1 MWRRTLPLGL
11 SLIVGLFCAPMLQ
24 AARRE
29 GPAACNHSP
38 STHSGRP
45 ETAEGRCIRQGL
57 RWASN
62 SAGAKPARFFPP
74 RAVARSSAALPAT
87 GLGAAQDLHHGRLAV
102 AAELPRVRLITTGGT
117 ISNRPGERLSPA
129 ELIASVPDLDEIVE
143 PETEEFANVSSSS
156 LTLVQW
162 LDLSRRLNAVF
173 AEDPDLAGVV
183 LTSGTD
189 TLEELAYFLHL
200 TVRHEHPVVMVGSM
214 RRPETL
220 GYDGAAN
227 LHQAFRV
234 AADPGSRGRG
244 VLVVLNDEINS
255 AREVTKTD
263 AWHLQTFETRRYG
276 ALGVTA
282 RDRVV
287 YYRRVERHHTTDSE
301 FDVDQIQR
309 LPRVDIV
316 MAYQGA
322 SGDLVRAAVDRGADG
337 IVIAGAGAGS
347 TSGGQR
353 DAIAYAY
360 ENGVLV
366 VITTRTGSGRIAP
379 RKPTAEESA
388 ADTARRL
395 RVWGEDL
402 APVKARV
409 LLMLALTET
418 EDVDEV
424 QRMFGE
430 Y

>member
-1 MWRRTLPLGL
+1 M
-11 SLIVGLFCAPMLQ
+11 
-24 AARRE
+24 
-29 GPAACNHSP
+29 
-38 STHSGRP
+38 
-45 ETAEGRCIRQGL
+45 
-57 RWASN
+57 
-62 SAGAKPARFFPP
+62 
-74 RAVARSSAALPAT
+74 PAT
-87 GLGAAQDLHHGRLAV
+87 GLGATLAVHYQLLAV

-117 ISNRPGERLSPA
+117 ISNRPGDRLSPA
-129 ELIASVPDLDEIVE
+129 ELVASVPDLDELVGV
-143 PETEEFANVSSSS
+143 ETEEFANVSSSS
-156 LTLVQW
+156 LTLDQW
-162 LDLSRRLNAVF
+162 LQLSRRLNAVF
-173 AEDPDLAGVV
+173 AEDPLLAGVV

-200 TVRHEHPVVMVGSM
+200 TVRHDRPVVVVGSM

-227 LHQAFRV
+227 LRQAFRV
-234 AADPGSRGRG
+234 AAAPGSRGRG

-255 AREVTKTD
+255 GREVTKTD
-263 AWHLQTFETRRYG
+263 ALHLQTFEARGYG

-287 YYRRVERHHTTDSE
+287 YYRRVERRHTAASE
-301 FDVDQIQR
+301 FDVDLIQR

-337 IVIAGAGAGS
+337 IVVAGAGAGT

-379 RKPTAEESA
+379 SKPTPEESA
-388 ADTARRL
+388 PDTQRLL
-395 RVWGEDL
+395 RVSGEDL

-409 LLMLALTET
+409 LLMLALTVTDE
-418 EDVDEV
+418 VDEI

>member
-1 MWRRTLPLGL
+1 MWRCTRPLGI
-11 SLIVGLFCAPMLQ
+11 SLVVALLWALV
-24 AARRE
+24 
-29 GPAACNHSP
+29 
-38 STHSGRP
+38 P
-45 ETAEGRCIRQGL
+45 E
-57 RWASN
+57 
-62 SAGAKPARFFPP
+62 
-74 RAVARSSAALPAT
+74 
-87 GLGAAQDLHHGRLAV
+87 AV

-117 ISNRPGERLSPA
+117 ISNRPGDRLSPA
-129 ELIASVPDLDEIVE
+129 ELAASVPDLDELVE
-143 PETEEFANVSSSS
+143 AETEEFTNVSSSS
-156 LTLVQW
+156 LTLEQW
-162 LDLSRRLNAVF
+162 MHLSRRLNAVF
-173 AEDPDLAGVV
+173 ADDQGLAGVV

-200 TVRHEHPVVMVGSM
+200 TVRHERPVVVVGSM

-227 LHQAFRV
+227 LRQAFRV
-234 AADPGSRGRG
+234 AAAPGSRGRG

-263 AWHLQTFETRRYG
+263 ASHLQAFETRRYG

-287 YYRRVERHHTTDSE
+287 YYRGVERRHTATSE
-301 FDVDQIQR
+301 FDVDRIQR

-322 SGDLVRAAVDRGADG
+322 SGDLIRAAVDRGADG
-337 IVIAGAGAGS
+337 IVIAGAGAGV

-360 ENGVLV
+360 ETDVVV
-366 VITTRTGSGRIAP
+366 VIATRTGSGRIAP
-379 RKPTAEESA
+379 RRPTPEESGPN
-388 ADTARRL
+388 TSRRL
-395 RVWGEDL
+395 RVSGEDL

-409 LLMLALTET
+409 LLMLALTVTDE
-418 EDVDEV
+418 VDEI

>member
-1 MWRRTLPLGL
+1 MWRRTLPPGL
-11 SLIVGLFCAPMLQ
+11 SLIVGLLCALV
-24 AARRE
+24 
-29 GPAACNHSP
+29 
-38 STHSGRP
+38 P
-45 ETAEGRCIRQGL
+45 E
-57 RWASN
+57 
-62 SAGAKPARFFPP
+62 
-74 RAVARSSAALPAT
+74 
-87 GLGAAQDLHHGRLAV
+87 AV
-102 AAELPRVRLITTGGT
+102 AAEVPRVRLITTGGT

-129 ELIASVPDLDEIVE
+129 ELIASVPDLDELVE
-143 PETEEFANVSSSS
+143 AEIEEFANVSSNS
-156 LTLVQW
+156 LTLEQW
-162 LDLSRRLNAVF
+162 LHLSRRLNAVF
-173 AEDPDLAGVV
+173 AEDPDLAGIV

-200 TVRHEHPVVMVGSM
+200 TVRHERPVVVVGSM

-227 LHQAFRV
+227 LRQAFRV

-263 AWHLQTFETRRYG
+263 ALHLQTFETRRYG

-287 YYRRVERHHTTDSE
+287 YYRSVERHHTAASE
-301 FDVDQIQR
+301 FDVDQIQQ

-322 SGDLVRAAVDRGADG
+322 SGDLIRAAVDRGADG
-337 IVIAGAGAGS
+337 IV
-347 TSGGQR
+347 
-353 DAIAYAY
+353 IAYAY

-366 VITTRTGSGRIAP
+366 VITTRTGGGRIAP
-379 RKPTAEESA
+379 RQPTAEEA
-388 ADTARRL
+388 APDPDTPRRL
-395 RVWGEDL
+395 RVSGEDL

-409 LLMLALTET
+409 LLMLALTVT
-418 EDVDEV
+418 DDVDDI

>member
-1 MWRRTLPLGL
+1 M
-11 SLIVGLFCAPMLQ
+11 I
-24 AARRE
+24 
-29 GPAACNHSP
+29 
-38 STHSGRP
+38 ST
-45 ETAEGRCIRQGL
+45 T
-57 RWASN
+57 
-62 SAGAKPARFFPP
+62 
-74 RAVARSSAALPAT
+74 
-87 GLGAAQDLHHGRLAV
+87 LGATQNVHHGLLAV
-102 AAELPRVRLITTGGT
+102 TADLPRVRLITTGGT
-117 ISNRPGERLSPA
+117 ISNRPGSRLSPA
-129 ELIASVPDLDEIVE
+129 ELVASVPDLDELVE
-143 PETEEFANVSSSS
+143 AETEEFANVSSNS
-156 LTLVQW
+156 LTLDQW
-162 LDLSRRLNAVF
+162 LQLSRRIDAVF
-173 AEDPDLAGVV
+173 AGDPDLAGIV

-200 TVRHEHPVVMVGSM
+200 TVQHERPVVVVGSM

-263 AWHLQTFETRRYG
+263 ALHLQTFETRRYG
-276 ALGVTA
+276 VLGVAA

-287 YYRRVERHHTTDSE
+287 YYRRVERRHTAASE
-301 FDVDQIQR
+301 FDVGQTRR

-337 IVIAGAGAGS
+337 IVIAGAGAGA

-360 ENGVLV
+360 EHDVLV
-366 VITTRTGSGRIAP
+366 VFTTRTGSGRIAP
-379 RKPTAEESA
+379 RRPTPEGSA
-388 ADTARRL
+388 ADTPTRL
-395 RVWGEDL
+395 RVSGEDL

-409 LLMLALTET
+409 LLMLGLMVTHE
-418 EDVDEV
+418 VDEI

>member
-1 MWRRTLPLGL
+1 MWRRALPIGLPL
-11 SLIVGLFCAPMLQ
+11 IVALLGF
-24 AARRE
+24 RV
-29 GPAACNHSP
+29 
-38 STHSGRP
+38 P
-45 ETAEGRCIRQGL
+45 E
-57 RWASN
+57 
-62 SAGAKPARFFPP
+62 
-74 RAVARSSAALPAT
+74 
-87 GLGAAQDLHHGRLAV
+87 AV

-117 ISNRPGERLSPA
+117 ISNRPGGRLSPA
-129 ELIASVPDLDEIVE
+129 ELVVSVPDLNELVEAEI
-143 PETEEFANVSSSS
+143 EEFANISSSS
-156 LTLVQW
+156 LTLDQW
-162 LDLSRRLNAVF
+162 LQLSRRIDRLF
-173 AEDPDLAGVV
+173 GEDAGLAGVV

-200 TVRHEHPVVMVGSM
+200 TIRHERPVVVVGSM

-244 VLVVLNDEINS
+244 VLVVLNDQINS

-263 AWHLQTFETRRYG
+263 ASHLQTLETRGYG
-276 ALGVTA
+276 VLGVTA

-287 YYRRVERHHTTDSE
+287 YYRSVERRHTAASE
-301 FDVDQIQR
+301 FDVGQIRR

-322 SGDLVRAAVDRGADG
+322 SGDLVRAAVDRGAGG

-360 ENGVLV
+360 EHDVLV

-379 RKPTAEESA
+379 RKPAAEESA
-388 ADTARRL
+388 ADTPRRL
-395 RVWGEDL
+395 QISGEDL

-409 LLMLALTET
+409 LLMLALTVTSE
-418 EDVDEV
+418 VDEI

>member
-11 SLIVGLFCAPMLQ
+11 SLIAGLFCASVLH

-29 GPAACNHSP
+29 DPAAFDRRP
-38 STHSGRP
+38 STHSGRL
-45 ETAEGRCIRQGL
+45 Q
-57 RWASN
+57 
-62 SAGAKPARFFPP
+62 
-74 RAVARSSAALPAT
+74 
-87 GLGAAQDLHHGRLAV
+87 HHELFAV

-117 ISNRPGERLSPA
+117 ISNRPGDRLSPA
-129 ELIASVPDLDEIVE
+129 ELIASVPDLDELVE
-143 PETEEFANVSSSS
+143 AEIEEFANVSSSS
-156 LTLVQW
+156 LTLEQW
-162 LDLSRRLNAVF
+162 LHLSRRLNAVF

-200 TVRHEHPVVMVGSM
+200 TVRHERPVVVVGSM

-220 GYDGAAN
+220 GYEGAAN

-263 AWHLQTFETRRYG
+263 ALHLQTFETRRYG

-287 YYRRVERHHTTDSE
+287 YYRRVERHHTAASE

-316 MAYQGA
+316 IAYQGA

-337 IVIAGAGAGS
+337 IVIAGAGAGA

-379 RKPTAEESA
+379 RKPTPEESA
-388 ADTARRL
+388 PDTPRRL
-395 RVWGEDL
+395 RVSGEDL

-409 LLMLALTET
+409 LLMLALTVTDE
-418 EDVDEV
+418 VDEI